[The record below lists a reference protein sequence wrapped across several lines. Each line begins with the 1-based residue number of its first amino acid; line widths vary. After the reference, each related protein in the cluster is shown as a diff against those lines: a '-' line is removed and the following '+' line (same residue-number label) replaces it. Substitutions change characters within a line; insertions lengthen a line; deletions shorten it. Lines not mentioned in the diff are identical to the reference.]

1 MLFVQALLV
10 ALWVTWAMI
19 DEQTLQLQTTRAII
33 TGTVVGIIMGDL
45 KTGLIVGATV
55 ELMFLASVFV
65 GTAVAPDVT
74 LSAAI
79 ATAIAVLSG
88 GGTEVAIATAIP
100 VALIGQT
107 MNTLQYSVVNV
118 AILHWVER
126 GSKKGDLNRVRWGNY
141 IALALN
147 AVFYGL
153 PTFFAVFYGAEYV
166 VAFSTSSPLPFS
178 AGFANGGGMLA
189 AGRLWYAADH
199 HQMQETV
206 AVLRHWLYCRG
217 VPRHQQRGHRRH
229 CCGLCFPAQ
238 LLHRQQVRADYMKEA
253 A

>member
-88 GGTEVAIATAIP
+88 GGTEVAIATSVQRRQRCDP
-100 VALIGQT
+100 ALGRARQQKGRPQPRPLGQ
-107 MNTLQYSVVNV
+107 
-118 AILHWVER
+118 LHCAGTQRRVLRPAHVLCRVLWR
-126 GSKKGDLNRVRWGNY
+126 RVRRGIHRQAPHY
-141 IALALN
+141 PSRRLRKRRRN
-147 AVFYGL
+147 ARG
-153 PTFFAVFYGAEYV
+153 
-166 VAFSTSSPLPFS
+166 
-178 AGFANGGGMLA
+178 
-189 AGRLWYAADH
+189 GRLWYAADH
-199 HQMQETV
+199 HQMQETM